1 MILDSRLRSGRMNR
15 LGRFSLLLIF
25 VTAVFPW
32 FVGCGEDE
40 NPLGFDRGPAAG
52 NFARPET
59 LRIDAPAADIQQ
71 RPLRETSSALSILVG
86 SDSTAAM
93 KGLIKFGSIP
103 DTSGMTVAY
112 VRLHYRRGQGEPVT
126 LAIRQ
131 VLGGSDSWTAST
143 VVWDTPLETSDVI
156 AERESVPTG
165 TVTASYSQ
173 LKDIP
178 IPWEI
183 IRGWYRDQDTNAGLL
198 LETTAGNGIARF
210 VSHNDVILDSNGYV
224 VYTPLLILA
233 TDSTATTT
241 RSARATVD
249 AYVYQSHRPVP
260 GPNDETSFI
269 GSGPPIRTLMRFD
282 LASLPRE
289 ISIVNA
295 TLSVPQFTSGID
307 SARVSVYNILD
318 EWSES
323 SVPDSLTLASLP
335 VDSRY
340 FDGSPTAL
348 TLDVGALVQ
357 AWVDGK
363 ATNRGFAMRYAD
375 ELGPKQGAPWT
386 LRVATRDYHDPAQRP
401 SLQIVYLRAITTPPW
416 GGRP

>member
-1 MILDSRLRSGRMNR
+1 MIFDSRPRSRRSDR
-15 LGRFSLLLIF
+15 LGRLLLLLI
-25 VTAVFPW
+25 VAVIPS

-40 NPLGFDRGPAAG
+40 NPLGFDRGPTAG

-59 LRIDAPAADIQQ
+59 LRIAAPAADIQQ

-112 VRLHYRRGQGEPVT
+112 LRLHVRRGQGGLVT
-126 LAIRQ
+126 LSIREI
-131 VLGGSDSWTAST
+131 LGGSDAWTAST

-156 AERESVPTG
+156 AERKDVPTG
-165 TVTASYSQ
+165 TVTATYTQ

-183 IRGWYRDQDTNAGLL
+183 LRGWYRDQDTNAGLM
-198 LETTAGNGIARF
+198 LETSSGEGIARF
-210 VSHNDVILDSNGYV
+210 VSHNDVILDSNGNV
-224 VYTPLLILA
+224 VYTPLLVLA

-241 RSARATVD
+241 RTARATVD
-249 AYVYQSHRPVP
+249 AYIYQSLRPAP
-260 GPNDETSFI
+260 GPSDETSLI

-282 LASLPRE
+282 LTSLPRE

-295 TLSVPQFTSGID
+295 TLRVPQFTSGID

-318 EWSES
+318 EWSETAI
-323 SVPDSLTLASLP
+323 PDSLTLASLP

-348 TLDVGALVQ
+348 TLDIGALVQ

-363 ATNRGFAMRYAD
+363 ATNQGFAMRYAD
-375 ELGPKQGAPWT
+375 ELGPKIGFPWV
-386 LRVATRDYHDPAQRP
+386 LRVATREYPDPAQRP
-401 SLQIVYLRAITTPPW
+401 SLEVVYLRAITTPPW
-416 GGRP
+416 GGQP